1 MSDKPVQQI
10 CLTWDQTILSDAMS
24 NKPGLMG
31 LSNMGSVNCV
41 GSHVEQRCSM
51 SLSNMG
57 SNKLFDPMLD
67 NICLMSFYSS
77 DRLFDSFE
85 SVAKQAGSDL
95 LRRTC
100 LDIFAEQANDLL
112 GKELANSR
120 PACCE
125 LAG

>member
-1 MSDKPVQQI
+1 
-10 CLTWDQTILSDAMS
+10 MS

-31 LSNMGSVNCV
+31 LSNMGSDNCV
-41 GSHVEQRCSM
+41 RSSVEQQCSM
-51 SLSNMG
+51 SLSDMG
-57 SNKLFDPMLD
+57 SNRWFDPMSD
-67 NICLMSFYSS
+67 NICLMSFYSL

-85 SVAKQAGSDL
+85 SVAEQAGSDL
-95 LRRTC
+95 LGRTC
-100 LDIFAEQANDLL
+100 SDIFAEQANDLL